1 MTKLESHLK
10 NVCRIMESRNQAWGW
25 TDNLYTWATRLSQS
39 KSQCKLCCMLPSPA
53 CWLAFNSQRQI
64 LLLPKVLTS
73 ENWGTEGVS
82 NSFSVTQLVS
92 GPVDI
97 ISVFVSVKTGAFSQ
111 VEERK
116 LDCVRGGSK
125 HGHIEILHM
134 HIHVKPG
141 IPKEK

>member
-1 MTKLESHLK
+1 MFAELWS
-10 NVCRIMESRNQAWGW
+10 QG
-25 TDNLYTWATRLSQS
+25 TRLEGGQTISIHGQQDLAKTRVS
-39 KSQCKLCCMLPSPA
+39 ASCAVCCLHLHADQP
-53 CWLAFNSQRQI
+53 LFNSQRQI

-73 ENWGTEGVS
+73 ENWSTEGVS
-82 NSFSVTQLVS
+82 NSLRLRVTQLVS

-97 ISVFVSVKTGAFSQ
+97 ISVFVSVKTESFSQ